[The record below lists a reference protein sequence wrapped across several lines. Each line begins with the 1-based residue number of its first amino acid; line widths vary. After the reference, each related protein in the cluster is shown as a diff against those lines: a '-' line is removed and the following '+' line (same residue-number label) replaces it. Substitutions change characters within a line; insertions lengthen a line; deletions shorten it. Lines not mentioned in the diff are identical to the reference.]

1 MEVPLAAAR
10 SPSGRRWNPSDN
22 ASSCAVDTAPCGLL
36 RVRVWRFPR
45 PKVRSAGGCLARLR
59 HESQPTLCHTQGL
72 ARDSAP
78 SNPKRPALRWSSR
91 AGASPPFPPWRR
103 IPMGKRRT
111 VMVAVRVSPTEFADW
126 RAKAAAAGVPL
137 SALIRRAMA
146 RTRTWTAPAAEVERE
161 RTRQVSRI
169 GNNLNQI
176 ARWANTH
183 KGAAEAVE
191 VIVHLVP
198 IERALRALAPVG
210 DPDPDAH

>member
-1 MEVPLAAAR
+1 
-10 SPSGRRWNPSDN
+10 
-22 ASSCAVDTAPCGLL
+22 
-36 RVRVWRFPR
+36 
-45 PKVRSAGGCLARLR
+45 
-59 HESQPTLCHTQGL
+59 
-72 ARDSAP
+72 
-78 SNPKRPALRWSSR
+78 
-91 AGASPPFPPWRR
+91 
-103 IPMGKRRT
+103 MGKRRT

-146 RTRTWTAPAAEVERE
+146 RTRTAPAAEVERE

>member
-1 MEVPLAAAR
+1 MAR
-10 SPSGRRWNPSDN
+10 RRP
-22 ASSCAVDTAPCGLL
+22 VL
-36 RVRVWRFPR
+36 
-45 PKVRSAGGCLARLR
+45 
-59 HESQPTLCHTQGL
+59 
-72 ARDSAP
+72 
-78 SNPKRPALRWSSR
+78 
-91 AGASPPFPPWRR
+91 
-103 IPMGKRRT
+103 
-111 VMVAVRVSPTEFADW
+111 VAVRLTPDESADW

-198 IERALRALAPVG
+198 IERALRALAPTR